1 MNPFRALLLLP
12 VLAALALAGCSK
24 DNKQANSASTPAATA
39 STPAA
44 TTPAGGTGTAAPAAA
59 TGANTD
65 LTKKPTIQKGSGP
78 APKKL
83 VVQDIVKGSGPGAK
97 PGEQMSMQY
106 VGALY
111 DTGQEFD
118 ASWDRGQPFTLQLG
132 QGMVIAGWDQG
143 LVGIKKG
150 GRRKLI
156 IPPDLGYGP
165 QGQGP
170 IPPDA
175 TLVFIVDRLS

>member
-1 MNPFRALLLLP
+1 LRAVTRPRPVLLLP
-12 VLAALALAGCSK
+12 ALAALALAGCGNDK
-24 DNKQANSASTPAATA
+24 KQTSSASTPAATA

-44 TTPAGGTGTAAPAAA
+44 TTATPAPTA
-59 TGANTD
+59 GANTD
-65 LTKKPTIQKGSGP
+65 LTKKPTIAKGTGP
-78 APKKL
+78 PPKKL

-97 PGEQMSMQY
+97 RGDQLTMQY

-118 ASWDRGQPFTLQLG
+118 ASWDRGQPFPLRLG

-143 LVGIKKG
+143 LVGLKKG

-170 IPPDA
+170 IPPNA
-175 TLVFIVDRLS
+175 TLVFIVDRIS

>member
-1 MNPFRALLLLP
+1 MSLPRALVVPLS
-12 VLAALALAGCSK
+12 LATLAVAGCGK
-24 DNKQANSASTPAATA
+24 DSRKDGSASAPTATA

-44 TTPAGGTGTAAPAAA
+44 TAAPSAGASTPAGG

-65 LTKKPTIQKGSGP
+65 LTRKPTVGPGS
-78 APKKL
+78 APPPKQL
-83 VVQDIVKGSGPGAK
+83 VIQDIVKGSGPGAK
-97 PGEQMSMQY
+97 RGDQLTMQY

-118 ASWDRGQPFTLQLG
+118 ASWDRGQPFPLQLG
-132 QGMVIAGWDQG
+132 VQPVIEGWQRG
-143 LVGIKKG
+143 LVGMKKG

-170 IPPDA
+170 IPPNA

>member
-1 MNPFRALLLLP
+1 MKTFRALLLLP
-12 VLAALALAGCSK
+12 VLAALALAGCGK
-24 DNKQANSASTPAATA
+24 DKQASSVSTPAATA

-44 TTPAGGTGTAAPAAA
+44 TTAAPAPTA
-59 TGANTD
+59 GANTD
-65 LTKKPTIQKGSGP
+65 LTKKPTIEKGTGP
-78 APKKL
+78 PPKKL
-83 VVQDIVKGSGPGAK
+83 VVQDIVTGSGPGAK
-97 PGEQMSMQY
+97 RGDQLTMQY

-118 ASWDRGQPFTLQLG
+118 ASWDRGQPFPLQLG
-132 QGMVIAGWDQG
+132 VQPVIEGWQQG
-143 LVGIKKG
+143 LVGMKKG

-170 IPPDA
+170 IPPNA

>member
-1 MNPFRALLLLP
+1 VIAFQPAIAAAREASGVWSLTTDAIPTSIEALP
-12 VLAALALAGCSK
+12 A
-24 DNKQANSASTPAATA
+24 PAATA
-39 STPAA
+39 ATPAA
-44 TTPAGGTGTAAPAAA
+44 TTAAPSGAAD
-59 TGANTD
+59 ANTD
-65 LTKKPTIQKGSGP
+65 LTKKPTIAKGSGP
-78 APKKL
+78 LPKKL

-97 PGEQMSMQY
+97 PGEQLSMQY

-132 QGMVIAGWDQG
+132 QGMVIRGWDQG
-143 LVGIKKG
+143 LIGIKKG

-170 IPPDA
+170 IPPNA